1 MNRDDP
7 RVVQAGSGAGFSL
20 EALQKK
26 RVGSEPRC
34 HHLDSDRTLEAGVRA
49 PVHGGH
55 ASVGQHRTN
64 LVAPLQQ
71 GADQVA
77 VVIGALSLHSLR
89 IVRTGAPRTAEG
101 RRLAGMAW

>member
-1 MNRDDP
+1 
-7 RVVQAGSGAGFSL
+7 
-20 EALQKK
+20 
-26 RVGSEPRC
+26 
-34 HHLDSDRTLEAGVRA
+34 
-49 PVHGGH
+49 
-55 ASVGQHRTN
+55 VGQHRTN